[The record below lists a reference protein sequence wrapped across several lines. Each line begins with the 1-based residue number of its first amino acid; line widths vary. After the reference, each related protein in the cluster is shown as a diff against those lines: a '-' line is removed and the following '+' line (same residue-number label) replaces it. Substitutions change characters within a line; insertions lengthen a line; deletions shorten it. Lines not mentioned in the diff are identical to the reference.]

1 MALLGRRPG
10 SKPPR
15 KEGDPDR
22 LTLRHLEAGGA
33 NLSRARH
40 VIHVLYFDDEADAR
54 AAATAVE
61 RAGWEVTL
69 AATAEKRKRWR
80 IRAEG
85 MRVVDRTTVGAFR
98 SWFERVAAERSGE
111 YDGWEA
117 AAKP

>member
-1 MALLGRRPG
+1 MALLRRRSRG
-10 SKPPR
+10 KQSKA
-15 KEGDPDR
+15 EIHPDR

-40 VIHVLYFDDEADAR
+40 VIHVLYFGEEADAQ
-54 AAATAVE
+54 AAATSIE

-69 AATAEKRKRWR
+69 AAPTAKRKRWR

-85 MRVVDRTTVGAFR
+85 MRVVDRTTVAAFR
-98 SWFERVAAERSGE
+98 SWFERVAADGNGT